1 MQNINFVPDE
11 YVQNSES
18 QRTNLIYVVLLIVV
32 MAGLV
37 GSFASIKVR
46 QRLCTAEEKGVN
58 AKMAQVPEA
67 LKQSEELQEK
77 YKAMMK
83 TVLTAAELLE
93 LVPRSTLLASLTN
106 NLPSGASLLKLNLV
120 QKEPKTPR
128 PTSKPNNKYQ
138 ASQAKKS
145 GLTEPMMIPREK
157 TLETH
162 ISIEG
167 IAPTDLQVAAYI
179 KRLGNSSL
187 LDNVA
192 LVESKEHKIDKM
204 VFRQFKLT
212 AMLRK
217 EVSLTEEDIGKIR
230 VNGAFKEDSIQ
241 ESKKVGSNF

>member
-11 YVQNSES
+11 YIHNSES
-18 QRTNLIYVVLLIVV
+18 QRTNLIYLVLLIVV

-46 QRLCTAEEKGVN
+46 QRLCMAEEKRVN

-67 LKQSEELQEK
+67 LKQSEELQKK
-77 YKAMMK
+77 YKGMMS

-93 LVPRSTLLASLTN
+93 VVPRSTLLASLTN
-106 NLPSGASLLKLNLV
+106 NLPSGASLLKLNLI
-120 QKEPKTPR
+120 QQEPKRSHPV
-128 PTSKPNNKYQ
+128 SKPNSKYQ
-138 ASQAKKS
+138 ASQSKKS
-145 GLTEPMMIPREK
+145 GPTGPTISREK
-157 TLETH
+157 TLETR

-179 KRLGNSSL
+179 KRLSSSNL

-192 LVESKEHKIDKM
+192 LVESKEQKTDKK
-204 VFRQFKLT
+204 VFRKFKLT
-212 AMLRK
+212 AMLK
-217 EVSLTEEDIGKIR
+217 KDVNLSEEEIDKIR
-230 VNGAFKEDSIQ
+230 VQGAYREDGVQ